1 MEKLT
6 NVKYKVKKII
16 NKKKFQ
22 DEIDEL
28 IFELASTQIPKR
40 RLEIKE
46 LLEEL
51 EK

>member
-22 DEIDEL
+22 DKIDEL
-28 IFELASTQIPKR
+28 RFELASTQIPER
-40 RLEIKE
+40 RYEIKE
-46 LLEEL
+46 LLKEL

>member
-22 DEIDEL
+22 DNVDEL
-28 IFELASTQIPKR
+28 RFELASTQIPKR

-46 LLEEL
+46 LLEVL

>member
-1 MEKLT
+1 MEKLI

-28 IFELASTQIPKR
+28 RFELASTQIPEKR
-40 RLEIKE
+40 YEIKE
-46 LLEEL
+46 LLKEL

>member
-28 IFELASTQIPKR
+28 RFELASTQIPER
-40 RLEIKE
+40 RYEIKE
-46 LLEEL
+46 LLKEL

>member
-6 NVKYKVKKII
+6 NVKYKAKKII

-28 IFELASTQIPKR
+28 RFELASTQIPER
-40 RLEIKE
+40 RYEIKE
-46 LLEEL
+46 LLKEL